1 MNINRSKSKAVCFT
15 RARVK
20 NPLSYSLMD
29 TLLPE
34 ANSCKYLGII
44 LRSDLRWADH
54 VNYTVKKA
62 WKALHFTMWILK
74 NGYSNTK
81 SLAYV
86 SLVRPIL
93 EYGASC
99 CDPYRE
105 GQINALDRVQK
116 KAAKFVHHRISPNW
130 ESLASRRKVH
140 RLCAL
145 YQAYCER
152 ASKDIGDSLKG
163 PHYLRRVDHLRKL
176 RTRRQRMDIG
186 KYSFVNRTIGDWNQ
200 LPAEVLQTLPCKTT
214 IFRKRL
220 RKVITEWHQGTPKWA
235 KYIG

>member
-1 MNINRSKSKAVCFT
+1 MKINPRKSKAVCFT

-20 NPLSYSLMD
+20 DPLNYSLMD
-29 TLLPE
+29 TLIPE

-44 LRSDLRWADH
+44 LCSDLSWADH

-62 WKALHFTMWILK
+62 WKALHFTMRILRK
-74 NGYSNTK
+74 GNSNTK

-99 CDPYRE
+99 WDSYRE

-116 KAAKFVHHRISPNW
+116 KAAKFVHHKISPNW
-130 ESLASRRKVH
+130 ESLASRRKVP

-145 YQAYCER
+145 YKAYCGER
-152 ASKDIGDSLKG
+152 AWKDIGDSLKR
-163 PHYLRRVDHLRKL
+163 PYYLSKVDHVRKI
-176 RTRRQRMDIG
+176 RTRRQRTDRG

-200 LPAEVLQTLPCKTT
+200 LPAEVLETLLCKPTT
-214 IFRKRL
+214 FRKRL
-220 RKVITEWHQGTPKWA
+220 RKVITEWHQGTPK
-235 KYIG
+235 